1 MHISGKVHKIE
12 QKTDTDTDI
21 NENDSYQ
28 KRYGQILC
36 KFQLIIFVCPDL
48 INHGYLDYQ
57 ILYQTDHATASCN
70 TFCHISIDHIKH
82 RHFSTI

>member
-36 KFQLIIFVCPDL
+36 KFQLIIFVCSDL
-48 INHGYLDYQ
+48 INNGYGLFG
-57 ILYQTDHATASCN
+57 LSN
-70 TFCHISIDHIKH
+70 FISLLKV
-82 RHFSTI
+82 RKLEKT